1 MRRVV
6 VTGMGIWS
14 SIGQDLQTVSD
25 SLKQGKSG
33 IIHDSSWLDYGLQS
47 GLVGAVSRP
56 DLKPYLSRRTRQ
68 MMSVDSE
75 YAYMAS
81 RQAFGQAGIS
91 DDYLQQN
98 EVGIIF
104 GNDGNSH
111 QIEYDRIMEQEH
123 CSALIGYNALFRS
136 ITSSVV
142 LNLSSIFHLN
152 GISLTIGAAC
162 SSSSH
167 AIGVASMFIREGM
180 QDMILVGG
188 SSEVTMSSIGT
199 IVNDALYQDICF
211 NDCPEKA
218 SRPFDKDAIGCIPTG
233 GAAALVL
240 EEYEHAKTRGA
251 TILAEVVG
259 YGFSGG
265 GTEELYLPYWESEYT
280 AMCRALRNANL
291 NISDISMIHARAE
304 SFPLSDQAEAI
315 ALSRLCGDNSVPIT
329 STDSMTGHGGWM
341 AGASR
346 AVYSILMMRNGF
358 IAPTINLDN
367 PIEEAQKLNVV
378 RALKKS
384 SIETIL
390 LNTAG
395 IGGSS
400 AAFVLKKMC

>member
-14 SIGQDLQTVSD
+14 SIGQDLQTVSEN
-25 SLKQGKSG
+25 LKQGKSG

-47 GLVGAVSRP
+47 GLVGAVPRP

-81 RQAFGQAGIS
+81 RQAFGQAGVS
-91 DDYLQQN
+91 DDYLQQS

-104 GNDGNSH
+104 GNDGNSN

-123 CSALIGYNALFRS
+123 CSALIGYNAIFRS
-136 ITSSVV
+136 ITSSAV
-142 LNLSSIFHLN
+142 LNMSSIFHLR
-152 GISLTIGAAC
+152 GINLTVGAAC
-162 SSSSH
+162 ASSSH
-167 AIGVASMFIREGM
+167 AIGIASMFIREGL

-188 SSEVTMSSIGT
+188 SSEISKSGVGT

-218 SRPFDKDAIGCIPTG
+218 SRPFDRDAIGCIPTG

-240 EEYEHAKTRGA
+240 EEYEHAKSRGT

-259 YGFSGG
+259 YGFAGG
-265 GTEELYLPYWESEYT
+265 GTEELYLPYWKAEYT
-280 AMCRALRNANL
+280 SMCRALRNANL
-291 NISDISMIHARAE
+291 SLSDISMVHARAE

-367 PIEEAQKLNVV
+367 PIEEAQNMNIIHE
-378 RALKKS
+378 LKKS

-395 IGGSS
+395 IGGSY
-400 AAFVLKKMC
+400 AALVLKNTD